1 MRRQPRPERNRSGVP
16 PMREVRP
23 EFATDPDPASTNN
36 GSRAATPVSGPVLF
50 ARYAFPPN
58 HHGYCGPAD
67 NEAFFQYGVAGFDDG
82 GLRAMAREFAG
93 AWPYLEL
100 IAHSTGL
107 ADPLDRRVVEA
118 YWVGSS
124 RLDEIGVRAVGN
136 SMEDR
141 FRFKSGPRFSSLAE
155 GVLAGG
161 VPHHSF
167 AVFCIYPWVGLLGD
181 DRRAAQALTVLDRC
195 RIRWGRVIDVRGD
208 QVVVESRPLTW
219 DGRRLDYGTPEIET
233 AVRSINGVGMVSGL
247 TVGDRVS
254 LHWEWICD
262 RLTESQLRALRHYT
276 DRHLAIVNNA
286 GSHSGPATMLG

>member
-1 MRRQPRPERNRSGVP
+1 MNDSRFHAEDHLARSGSTEPEGAAVRQVTSVP
-16 PMREVRP
+16 
-23 EFATDPDPASTNN
+23 
-36 GSRAATPVSGPVLF
+36 GPVLF

-67 NEAFFQYGVAGFDDG
+67 NVAFFQQGVTGNDDG
-82 GLRAMAREFAG
+82 GLRAMAKEFAG

-100 IAHSTGL
+100 IAHGTGL

-118 YWVGSS
+118 YWVGSP
-124 RLDEIGVRAVGN
+124 RLDQLSVPAIAG

-141 FRFKSGPRFSSLAE
+141 FRFTSGPRFSSLAE

-195 RIRWGRVIDVRGD
+195 RIRWGRVLSLDGD
-208 QVVVESRPLTW
+208 QVVVESAPLTW
-219 DGRRLDYGTPEIET
+219 DGRRLDYGAPQVET
-233 AVRSINGVGMVSGL
+233 VIRSIGGVGMVAEL
-247 TVGDRVS
+247 AVGDWVS
-254 LHWEWICD
+254 LHWEWVCD
-262 RLTESQLRALRHYT
+262 RLNERQRRFLRHFT
-276 DRHLAIVNNA
+276 DRHLAIVNEA
-286 GSHSGPATMLG
+286 GAHSGPATMLG

>member
-1 MRRQPRPERNRSGVP
+1 MSIETMSPRPPG
-16 PMREVRP
+16 
-23 EFATDPDPASTNN
+23 ATLRGGDPATVGHRVRSA
-36 GSRAATPVSGPVLF
+36 RVRGPVLF

-67 NEAFFQYGVAGFDDG
+67 NHAFFEQGVQGVDDG
-82 GLRAMAREFAG
+82 GLRAMAKEFAG

-100 IAHSTGL
+100 IAHGTGL
-107 ADPLDRRVVEA
+107 DDPLDRRVVEA
-118 YWVGSS
+118 YWVGSP
-124 RLDEIGVRAVGN
+124 RLDQIGASAIGN

-195 RIRWGRVIDVRGD
+195 RIRWGRVLSLHGD
-208 QVVVESRPLTW
+208 QVVVESAPLTW
-219 DGRRLDYGTPEIET
+219 DGRRLDYGPPAVET
-233 AVRSINGVGMVSGL
+233 VARSIDGVGLASDL
-247 TVGDRVS
+247 AVGDWVS
-254 LHWEWICD
+254 LHWEWVCD
-262 RLTESQLRALRHYT
+262 RLSERQRRSLRHYT
-276 DRHLAIVNNA
+276 DRHMAIVNDA
-286 GSHSGPATMLG
+286 WVHSGPATMLG